1 MHNWWQNC
9 CRVRLQHM
17 VVFSKGGGFSP
28 SKSPLDPP
36 LLIHGES
43 CKDVILE
50 LSRLATG
57 PLEHLVEIN
66 SLMLIYISE
75 CDLRPWFHGPLAL
88 CNDGFKLSVFLVGFQ
103 LLAFIDTLSDIALCV
118 CSRWLVALSLCLWAC
133 SPLDFAD
140 CAEQSSYVSLTRLKL
155 LG

>member
-1 MHNWWQNC
+1 M
-9 CRVRLQHM
+9 
-17 VVFSKGGGFSP
+17 
-28 SKSPLDPP
+28 
-36 LLIHGES
+36 
-43 CKDVILE
+43 ILE

-66 SLMLIYISE
+66 SLNAHLCE
-75 CDLRPWFHGPLAL
+75 CDHRPWFHGPLALAL

-103 LLAFIDTLSDIALCV
+103 LLALIDTLSDIALCV
-118 CSRWLVALSLCLWAC
+118 CSVPNINMRWLVALSLCLWAC

>member
-1 MHNWWQNC
+1 M
-9 CRVRLQHM
+9 
-17 VVFSKGGGFSP
+17 
-28 SKSPLDPP
+28 
-36 LLIHGES
+36 
-43 CKDVILE
+43 ILE

-66 SLMLIYISE
+66 SLNAHLCE
-75 CDLRPWFHGPLAL
+75 CDRRPWFHGPLAL

-103 LLAFIDTLSDIALCV
+103 LLALIDTLSDIALCV
-118 CSRWLVALSLCLWAC
+118 CSVPNMRWLVALSLCLWVC

-140 CAEQSSYVSLTRLKL
+140 CAEQSSYVSWTRLKL